1 MNLQGLLR
9 VGVFNV
15 GGVCENSRF
24 WPLCRNI
31 LQRCIRPQIPL
42 ITYRKSHMSFA
53 IVPISMTLRHVT
65 LNLVC
70 KNVQITFTMEQNII
84 RYDTIVGF

>member
-1 MNLQGLLR
+1 
-9 VGVFNV
+9 
-15 GGVCENSRF
+15 
-24 WPLCRNI
+24 
-31 LQRCIRPQIPL
+31 
-42 ITYRKSHMSFA
+42 MSFA